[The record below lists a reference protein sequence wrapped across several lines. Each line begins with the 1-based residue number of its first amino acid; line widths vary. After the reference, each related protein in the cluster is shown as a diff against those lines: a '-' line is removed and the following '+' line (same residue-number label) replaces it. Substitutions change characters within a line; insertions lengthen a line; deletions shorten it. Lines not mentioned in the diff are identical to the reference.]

1 MRFCLIVCHQLCH
14 LLTYF
19 RQNEGGKFL
28 VRSGKKADPDRY
40 LTMREGRWHYRRKVP
55 LLVAH
60 IDKRSPMVRLSLKTN
75 DLTVARV
82 KRDLMEE
89 ADDALWASMILQEPE
104 DRAQAQYRA
113 AMRRVEAL
121 GMTFKSALSL
131 ATKSS
136 LSDLIERM
144 ERVEPGRTPLPVAEA
159 VFGGVDIPATTVTMA
174 FKTYCNEI
182 VPDEL
187 IAKSEAQKAQWKKV
201 KQRAVNNFVALCGDK
216 AMTDISRDD
225 ALRLYRQWQERIAPK
240 DGKPTHSASSG
251 NRDIGNMRVLYDA
264 YFTHMGEIDRQNP
277 FAKLNFTS
285 RKKRTR
291 PPFDRDWL
299 TGTIL
304 KPGAL
309 AGLNSEARGIVLALI
324 ETGARPSEIANLS
337 PADIRTA
344 DKVPHLVIQPRL
356 DPDDPREIKTAS
368 SERSVPLVGVALD
381 VFDKHPN
388 GFPRYRNK
396 EMHLSSTLNK
406 FFKENKLFPS
416 TAHKIYSFRH
426 SFEDRMKEAGLD
438 EELRRLLMGH
448 TIDRP
453 TYGSGG
459 ALAWRQA
466 ELKKIALPFDPA
478 IV

>member
-1 MRFCLIVCHQLCH
+1 MCHLLCH
-14 LLTYF
+14 LSTYSGLD
-19 RQNEGGKFL
+19 NGDKIV
-28 VRSGKKADPDRY
+28 VRTGKKADPDRY
-40 LTMREGRWHYRRKVP
+40 LTKREGRWHYRRKVP
-55 LLVAH
+55 LAV
-60 IDKRSPMVRLSLKTN
+60 IDRDKRSPIVRVSLKTD
-75 DLTVARV
+75 DLTLARI

-89 ADDALWASMILQEPE
+89 ADDALWASMILHEPQ
-104 DRAQAQYRA
+104 DRAQARYKA

-121 GMTFKSALSL
+121 GMTFRSALSL

-136 LSDLIERM
+136 YAELIDRL
-144 ERVEPGRTPLPVAEA
+144 VDNIDIDRTPHATAEA
-159 VFGGVDIPATTVTMA
+159 IAGMIEVPSVTVTSA
-174 FKTYCNEI
+174 FKIYCEEI

-187 IAKSEAQKAQWKKV
+187 INKSEAQRAQWKKV

-216 AMTDISRDD
+216 AMAEITRDD

-240 DGKPTHSASSG
+240 EGKPTHSASSG

-264 YFTHMGEIDRQNP
+264 YFGHMGEIDRQNP
-277 FAKLNFTS
+277 FAKLNFTA
-285 RKKRTR
+285 RKKRSR

-299 TGTIL
+299 KGTIL

-309 AGLNSEARGIVLALI
+309 AGLNREARGIVLALV
-324 ETGARPSEIANLS
+324 ETGARPSEIANLT
-337 PADIRTA
+337 AGDIKTG
-344 DKVPHLVIQPRL
+344 DKVPHLIIQPRT
-356 DPDDPREIKTAS
+356 DPEDPREIKTAS
-368 SERSVPLVGVALD
+368 SERKVPLVGVALE
-381 VFDKHPN
+381 VFTKHPN

-396 EMHLSSTLNK
+396 EMHLSATLNK
-406 FFKENKLFPS
+406 FFKENKLFP
-416 TAHKIYSFRH
+416 TTQHKIYSFRH

-438 EELRRLLMGH
+438 DELRRLLMGH

-459 ALAWRQA
+459 GLAWRQK